1 MNENTVDKISFG
13 TKAALGCVVSQH
25 SIMKGADGK
34 EIIDSEGKKKR
45 KLDFTIEITDVPDF
59 KKVEAEGLDEAASI
73 MLNWLNRNAKKHEGI
88 KSVRNSIYSSQLAVL
103 TRKALEQLN
112 KRGKSKVTWMEVMDQ
127 MATSRT
133 SSKALSEAQERL
145 RLAEQ
150 QLADTKKAAFEK
162 DVQKAVK
169 LLQSKK
175 LSLEDIAETF
185 SEDVAL
191 AAAKAL
197 ELLIAET
204 DAELADSSVSD
215 AENDDEAN
223 V

>member
-1 MNENTVDKISFG
+1 
-13 TKAALGCVVSQH
+13 
-25 SIMKGADGK
+25 
-34 EIIDSEGKKKR
+34 
-45 KLDFTIEITDVPDF
+45 
-59 KKVEAEGLDEAASI
+59 
-73 MLNWLNRNAKKHEGI
+73 
-88 KSVRNSIYSSQLAVL
+88 
-103 TRKALEQLN
+103 
-112 KRGKSKVTWMEVMDQ
+112 